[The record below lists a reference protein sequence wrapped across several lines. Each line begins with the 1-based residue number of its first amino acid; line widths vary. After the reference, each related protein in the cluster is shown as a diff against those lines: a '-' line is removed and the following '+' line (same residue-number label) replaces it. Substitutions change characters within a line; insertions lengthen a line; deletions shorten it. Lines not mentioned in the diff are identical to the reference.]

1 MDIINKKWS
10 VIPSYSTVPH
20 TFRTECKNMNGRSVQ
35 KAIGDEFQLWS
46 ADTPVFIE
54 APTGTGKTSF
64 VYNSII
70 PYALSQEKTV
80 LLVSNRI
87 ALNEQQQKDL
97 RTRFPDTNDSPDY
110 RVSAFPKDV
119 QQYFVNRN
127 IATVI
132 RDWLV
137 FLNYYR
143 PLRA

>member
-10 VIPSYSTVPH
+10 VMPSHSTVPH
-20 TFRTECKNMNGRSVQ
+20 IFRTECRNANGGPVQ

-64 VYNSII
+64 VYNSMI
-70 PYALSQEKTV
+70 PYALSQGKTV

-87 ALNEQQQKDL
+87 ALNEQQQKNL
-97 RTRFPDTNDSPDY
+97 SIQFPDTNENPDF

-127 IATVI
+127 IATVTYQG
-132 RDWLV
+132 LAG
-137 FLNYYR
+137 FLKLL
-143 PLRA
+143 PP